1 MLYADADLTLLYY
14 HSLNRPRDF
23 HNKVVWITGASS
35 GIGEHLA
42 YVLVKLGAKLALS
55 GVNIERLTSV
65 GKRCKEISNCAAED
79 ILLVPFQINKFEDH
93 DECVK
98 KVLDHFGQGYFE
110 CLRNETLDENI
121 KVTLVCPGPVFS
133 GLVERCVTGNGE
145 KYGHKQQ
152 PTDKKMSTE
161 RCCDLIATAI
171 AYQLDECWISMQP
184 ILFTY
189 YMAQYI
195 PTIFR
200 TFIGKF
206 LFNKE
211 RVMKMRQ
218 GRIFLFLLY
227 ADADLTLLFHHYL
240 NRPRDFRNK
249 VVWITGASSG
259 IGERLAYTLV
269 KLGAKLALSGVNVER
284 LTAVGERCK
293 KISNCAAED
302 ILLVPFQIERF
313 ELHDECVKKVLD
325 HFGQIDILINNAGRT
340 LRANF
345 VDTDIAVDQQLFN
358 INVFGTINLTRKVL
372 KHFLERKKGHI
383 VINSSITGKLGM
395 PYSCTY
401 SGSKHALH
409 GYFESLKTDLVDEN
423 INFTLVCPGPVFSGV
438 TESSLTGKI
447 DEKSDLKQKATDI
460 KMTTERCCDLMATA
474 IAYQLDEC
482 WISLQPFLLIF
493 YIGQYIPTKLRTWLI
508 TFIIQSYYK
517 ETKKCLAKR
526 SDADSH

>member
-1 MLYADADLTLLYY
+1 MELLTFLLIFICLSLIVGFVLFMLYADADLTLLYY

-98 KVLDHFGQGYFE
+98 KVLDHFGQIDILVNNAGISQRADFADVDIAVDQHVFNINVFGAVHLTRKVLKHHFLERKKGHVVVTSSITGKLGAPFSCSYTASKHALHGYFE

-218 GRIFLFLLY
+218 GR
-227 ADADLTLLFHHYL
+227 
-240 NRPRDFRNK
+240 
-249 VVWITGASSG
+249 
-259 IGERLAYTLV
+259 
-269 KLGAKLALSGVNVER
+269 
-284 LTAVGERCK
+284 
-293 KISNCAAED
+293 
-302 ILLVPFQIERF
+302 
-313 ELHDECVKKVLD
+313 
-325 HFGQIDILINNAGRT
+325 
-340 LRANF
+340 
-345 VDTDIAVDQQLFN
+345 
-358 INVFGTINLTRKVL
+358 
-372 KHFLERKKGHI
+372 
-383 VINSSITGKLGM
+383 
-395 PYSCTY
+395 
-401 SGSKHALH
+401 
-409 GYFESLKTDLVDEN
+409 
-423 INFTLVCPGPVFSGV
+423 
-438 TESSLTGKI
+438 
-447 DEKSDLKQKATDI
+447 
-460 KMTTERCCDLMATA
+460 
-474 IAYQLDEC
+474 
-482 WISLQPFLLIF
+482 
-493 YIGQYIPTKLRTWLI
+493 
-508 TFIIQSYYK
+508 
-517 ETKKCLAKR
+517 
-526 SDADSH
+526 